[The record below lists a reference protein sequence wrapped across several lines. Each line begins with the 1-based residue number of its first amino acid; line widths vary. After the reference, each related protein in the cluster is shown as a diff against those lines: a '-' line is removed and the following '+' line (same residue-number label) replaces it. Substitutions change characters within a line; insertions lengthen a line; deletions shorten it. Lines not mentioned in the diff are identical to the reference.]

1 MNAVAPATARNANAP
16 PPTYATCRRPFGAW
30 VPPIAATSATTGS
43 ANTAAVV
50 VAQLAASPDPTRP
63 GERPDLT
70 RIPYW
75 IAVAAAPPPGI
86 TLPAAPAA
94 SCDVPT
100 ANQLRVRSATR
111 CSVQSA
117 M

>member
-1 MNAVAPATARNANAP
+1 MYATRCRPSGAAAP
-16 PPTYATCRRPFGAW
+16 PMPA
-30 VPPIAATSATTGS
+30 IDATTGS

-50 VAQLAASPDPTRP
+50 AAVLAARPEMIRSPRMPARTS
-63 GERPDLT
+63 
-70 RIPYW
+70 IPYCS
-75 IAVAAAPPPGI
+75 APAAAPPPG
-86 TLPAAPAA
+86 TMLPAAFAA

-100 ANQLRVRSATR
+100 ANQLRVPIVIR